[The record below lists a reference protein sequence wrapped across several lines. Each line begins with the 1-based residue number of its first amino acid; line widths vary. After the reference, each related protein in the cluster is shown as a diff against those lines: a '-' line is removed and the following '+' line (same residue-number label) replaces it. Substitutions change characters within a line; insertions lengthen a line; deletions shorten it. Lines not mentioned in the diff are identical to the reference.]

1 MKYSLCTISFRHQLI
16 SFTDIV
22 QFAYENG
29 FEGIELWGTHAQNLY
44 MQERETTER
53 EIDYLKDKNLAVTMI
68 SDYLDISLLADFQKT
83 MGKCEQL
90 VTLANWFNTNKIRTF
105 AGQKGSEDFSEQER
119 KEYVKRI
126 RMICDL
132 FAQHNMYILLETHPN
147 TLTDTLPSTL
157 KLLEEVNHPYLK
169 INLDF
174 LHIWESGADPIDSFQ
189 RLKPWVQHYHFKNI
203 SSAEYLHVFEPNNVY
218 AAAGSRIGMVP
229 LFEGIV
235 NYDEIIREVRDT
247 DHFASLEWFGHNAK
261 DILKE
266 EMRALTSRK
275 LEVVTS

>member
-53 EIDYLKDKNLAVTMI
+53 ELDFLKDKNLEVTMI

-83 MGKCEQL
+83 LEKCEQL

-174 LHIWESGADPIDSFQ
+174 LHIWESGADPVDSFQ
-189 RLKPWVQHYHFKNI
+189 RLKPWIQHYHFKNI

-235 NYDEIIREVRDT
+235 NYDEIIQEVSDT
-247 DHFASLEWFGHNAK
+247 EQFASLEWFGHNAK

-266 EMRALTSRK
+266 EMRALTNRK

>member
-53 EIDYLKDKNLAVTMI
+53 EIDYLKDKNLEVTMI

-83 MGKCEQL
+83 MEKCEQL

-119 KEYVKRI
+119 KEYVERI

-132 FAQHNMYILLETHPN
+132 FAQHNIYVLLETHPN

-157 KLLEEVNHPYLK
+157 KLLEEVDHPYLK

-174 LHIWESGADPIDSFQ
+174 LHIWESGAEPIDSFR
-189 RLKPWVQHYHFKNI
+189 RLKPWIQHYHFKNI
-203 SSAEYLHVFEPNNVY
+203 SSADYLHVFEPHNVY
-218 AAAGSRIGMVP
+218 AAAGSRKGMVP

-235 NYDEIIREVRDT
+235 NYDEIIQEVKDT
-247 DHFASLEWFGHNAK
+247 DHFASLEWFGNNAK

-266 EMRALTSRK
+266 EMKVLTNRK

>member
-53 EIDYLKDKNLAVTMI
+53 ELNFLKDKNLEITMI
-68 SDYLDISLLADFQKT
+68 SDYLDISLSADFEKT
-83 MGKCEQL
+83 IEKSEQL
-90 VTLANWFNTNKIRTF
+90 VVLANWFNTNKIRTF

-126 RMICDL
+126 HKICDV
-132 FAQHNMYILLETHPN
+132 FAQHNMYVLLETHPN
-147 TLTDTLPSTL
+147 TLTDTLPATIE
-157 KLLEEVNHPYLK
+157 LLEEVNHPNLK

-174 LHIWESGADPIDSFQ
+174 LHIWESGADPIDSFHQ
-189 RLKPWVQHYHFKNI
+189 LKPWTLHYHFKNI
-203 SSAEYLHVFEPNNVY
+203 SSANYLPVFEPNNVY

-235 NYDEIIREVRDT
+235 NYDEIIQEVRDT
-247 DHFASLEWFGHNAK
+247 NLFASLEWFGHNSK
-261 DILKE
+261 EILKE
-266 EMRALTSRK
+266 EMKVLINRN

>member
-53 EIDYLKDKNLAVTMI
+53 EIDYLKDKNLEITMI

-189 RLKPWVQHYHFKNI
+189 RLKPWIQHYHFKNI

>member
-53 EIDYLKDKNLAVTMI
+53 EIDYLKDKNLEVTMI

-83 MGKCEQL
+83 MEKCEQL

-119 KEYVKRI
+119 KEYVERI

-132 FAQHNMYILLETHPN
+132 FAPHNMYILLETHPN
-147 TLTDTLPSTL
+147 TLTDTFPSTL

-174 LHIWESGADPIDSFQ
+174 LHIWESGADPVDSFH
-189 RLKPWVQHYHFKNI
+189 RLKPWIQHYHFKNI

-218 AAAGSRIGMVP
+218 AAAGSRVGMVP

-266 EMRALTSRK
+266 EMKVLTNRK
-275 LEVVTS
+275 LEVVSS

>member
-53 EIDYLKDKNLAVTMI
+53 ELNFLKDKNLEITMI
-68 SDYLDISLLADFQKT
+68 SDYLDISLSADFEKT
-83 MGKCEQL
+83 IEKSEQL
-90 VTLANWFNTNKIRTF
+90 VILANWFNTNKIRTF
-105 AGQKGSEDFSEQER
+105 AGQRGSEDFTEQER

-126 RMICDL
+126 RKICDV
-132 FAQHNMYILLETHPN
+132 FAQHNMYVLLETHPN
-147 TLTDTLPSTL
+147 TLTDTLPSTIELL
-157 KLLEEVNHPYLK
+157 KEVNHSNLK

-174 LHIWESGADPIDSFQ
+174 LHIWESGADPIDSFH
-189 RLKPWVQHYHFKNI
+189 RLKPWTLHYHFKNI
-203 SSAEYLHVFEPNNVY
+203 SSADYLHVFEPNNVY

-235 NYDEIIREVRDT
+235 NYDEIIQEVRDT
-247 DHFASLEWFGHNAK
+247 NLFASLEWFGHNSK
-261 DILKE
+261 EVLKE
-266 EMRALTSRK
+266 EMKVLINRN

>member
-53 EIDYLKDKNLAVTMI
+53 ELNFLKDKNLEITMI
-68 SDYLDISLLADFQKT
+68 SDYLDISLSADFEKT
-83 MGKCEQL
+83 IEKSEQL
-90 VTLANWFNTNKIRTF
+90 VVLANWFNTNKIRTF

-126 RMICDL
+126 HKICDV
-132 FAQHNMYILLETHPN
+132 FAQHNMYVLLETHPN
-147 TLTDTLPSTL
+147 TLTDTLPATIE
-157 KLLEEVNHPYLK
+157 LLEEVNHPNLK

-174 LHIWESGADPIDSFQ
+174 LHIWESGADPIDSFHQ
-189 RLKPWVQHYHFKNI
+189 LKPWTLHYHFKNI
-203 SSAEYLHVFEPNNVY
+203 SSANYLHVFEPNNVY
-218 AAAGSRIGMVP
+218 AAAGIRIGMVP

-235 NYDEIIREVRDT
+235 NYDEIIQEVRDT
-247 DHFASLEWFGHNAK
+247 NLFASLEWFGHNSK
-261 DILKE
+261 EILKE
-266 EMRALTSRK
+266 EMKVLINRN

>member
-53 EIDYLKDKNLAVTMI
+53 ELNFLKDKNLEITMI
-68 SDYLDISLLADFQKT
+68 SDYLDISLSADFEKT
-83 MGKCEQL
+83 IEKSEQL
-90 VTLANWFNTNKIRTF
+90 VVLANWFNTNKIRTF
-105 AGQKGSEDFSEQER
+105 AGQKGSNDFSEQER

-126 RMICDL
+126 RKICDV
-132 FAQHNMYILLETHPN
+132 FAQHNMYVLLETHPN
-147 TLTDTLPSTL
+147 TLTDTLPSTIE
-157 KLLEEVNHPYLK
+157 LLEEVNHPNLK

-174 LHIWESGADPIDSFQ
+174 LHIWESGADPIDSFH
-189 RLKPWVQHYHFKNI
+189 RLKPWTLHYHFKNI
-203 SSAEYLHVFEPNNVY
+203 SSADYLHVFEPNNVY
-218 AAAGSRIGMVP
+218 TAAGSRIGMVP

-235 NYDEIIREVRDT
+235 NYDEIIQEVRGT
-247 DHFASLEWFGHNAK
+247 DLFASLEWFGHNAK
-261 DILKE
+261 EILKE
-266 EMRALTSRK
+266 EMKVLINRK

>member
-53 EIDYLKDKNLAVTMI
+53 EIDYLKDKNLEVTMI
-68 SDYLDISLLADFQKT
+68 SDYLDISLSADFQKT
-83 MGKCEQL
+83 MEKCEQL

-132 FAQHNMYILLETHPN
+132 FAQYNMYILLETHPN

-174 LHIWESGADPIDSFQ
+174 LHIWESGADPVDSFQ
-189 RLKPWVQHYHFKNI
+189 RLKPWIQHYHFKNI

-235 NYDEIIREVRDT
+235 NYDEIIREVSNT

-266 EMRALTSRK
+266 EMRALKSRK
-275 LEVVTS
+275 LEVVTL

>member
-53 EIDYLKDKNLAVTMI
+53 EIDYLKDKNLEVTMI

-83 MGKCEQL
+83 MEKCEQL
-90 VTLANWFNTNKIRTF
+90 VTRANWFNTNKIRTF

-119 KEYVKRI
+119 KEYVERI

-132 FAQHNMYILLETHPN
+132 FAPHNMYILLETHPN

-174 LHIWESGADPIDSFQ
+174 LHIWESGADPVDSFH
-189 RLKPWVQHYHFKNI
+189 RLKPWIQHYHFKNI

-266 EMRALTSRK
+266 EMKALTNRK
-275 LEVVTS
+275 LEVVSS

>member
-53 EIDYLKDKNLAVTMI
+53 ELNFLKDKNLEITMI
-68 SDYLDISLLADFQKT
+68 SDYLDISLSADFEKT
-83 MGKCEQL
+83 IEKSGQL
-90 VTLANWFNTNKIRTF
+90 VVLANWFNTNKIRTF
-105 AGQKGSEDFSEQER
+105 AGQKGSNDFSEQER

-126 RMICDL
+126 RKICDV
-132 FAQHNMYILLETHPN
+132 FAQHNMYVLLETHPN
-147 TLTDTLPSTL
+147 TLTDTLPSTIE
-157 KLLEEVNHPYLK
+157 LLEEVNHPNLK

-189 RLKPWVQHYHFKNI
+189 RLKPWTLHYHFKNI
-203 SSAEYLHVFEPNNVY
+203 SSADYLHVFEPNNVY

-235 NYDEIIREVRDT
+235 NYDEIIQEVRGT
-247 DHFASLEWFGHNAK
+247 DLFASLEWFGHNSK
-261 DILKE
+261 EILKE
-266 EMRALTSRK
+266 EMKVLINRK

>member
-44 MQERETTER
+44 VQERETTER
-53 EIDYLKDKNLAVTMI
+53 ELNFLKDKNLEITMI
-68 SDYLDISLLADFQKT
+68 SDYLDISLSADFEKT

-90 VTLANWFNTNKIRTF
+90 VMLANWFNTNKIRTF
-105 AGQKGSEDFSEQER
+105 AGQKGSVDFSKQER
-119 KEYVKRI
+119 QEYVKRI
-126 RMICDL
+126 HKICDL
-132 FAQHNMYILLETHPN
+132 FAQHDMYVLLETHPN

-157 KLLEEVNHPYLK
+157 ELLEEVDHPNLK

-174 LHIWESGADPIDSFQ
+174 LHMGVWCDPIDSFH
-189 RLKPWVQHYHFKNI
+189 RLRPWIQHYHFKNI
-203 SSAEYLHVFEPNNVY
+203 SSADYLHVFEPNNVY

-235 NYDEIIREVRDT
+235 NYDDIIREVRDT
-247 DHFASLEWFGHNAK
+247 DYFASLEWFGHNAK

-266 EMRALTSRK
+266 EMKVLTDRR

>member
-53 EIDYLKDKNLAVTMI
+53 ELNFLKDKNLEITMI
-68 SDYLDISLLADFQKT
+68 SDYLDISLSADFEKT
-83 MGKCEQL
+83 IEKSEQL
-90 VTLANWFNTNKIRTF
+90 VILANWFNTNKIRTF
-105 AGQKGSEDFSEQER
+105 AGQKGSEEFSEQER

-126 RMICDL
+126 RKICDV
-132 FAQHNMYILLETHPN
+132 FAQYNMYVLLETHPN
-147 TLTDTLPSTL
+147 TLTDTLPSTIELL
-157 KLLEEVNHPYLK
+157 KEVNHSNLK

-174 LHIWESGADPIDSFQ
+174 LHIWESGADPIDSFH
-189 RLKPWVQHYHFKNI
+189 RLKPWTLHYHFKNI
-203 SSAEYLHVFEPNNVY
+203 SSADYLHVFEPNNVY

-235 NYDEIIREVRDT
+235 NYDEIIQEVRDT
-247 DHFASLEWFGHNAK
+247 NLFASLEWFGHNSK
-261 DILKE
+261 EVLKE
-266 EMRALTSRK
+266 EMKVLINRN

>member
-53 EIDYLKDKNLAVTMI
+53 EIDYLKDKNLEVTMI
-68 SDYLDISLLADFQKT
+68 SDYLDISLSADFQKT
-83 MGKCEQL
+83 MEKCEQL

-105 AGQKGSEDFSEQER
+105 AGQKGSEDSSEQER

-132 FAQHNMYILLETHPN
+132 FAPHNMYILLETHPN

-174 LHIWESGADPIDSFQ
+174 LHIWESGADPVDSFH
-189 RLKPWVQHYHFKNI
+189 RLKPWIQHYHFKNI

-235 NYDEIIREVRDT
+235 NYDEIIREVRGT

-266 EMRALTSRK
+266 EMKALTNRK
-275 LEVVTS
+275 LEVVSS

>member
-53 EIDYLKDKNLAVTMI
+53 EIDYLKDKNLEVTMI
-68 SDYLDISLLADFQKT
+68 SDYLDISLSADFQKT
-83 MGKCEQL
+83 MEKCEQL

-132 FAQHNMYILLETHPN
+132 FAPHNMYILLETHPN

-174 LHIWESGADPIDSFQ
+174 LHIWESGADPVDSFH
-189 RLKPWVQHYHFKNI
+189 RLKPWIQHYHFKNI

-235 NYDEIIREVRDT
+235 NYDEIIREVRGT

-266 EMRALTSRK
+266 EMKALTNRK
-275 LEVVTS
+275 LEVVSS

>member
-53 EIDYLKDKNLAVTMI
+53 EIDYLKDKNLEVTMI

-83 MGKCEQL
+83 MEKCEQL

-119 KEYVKRI
+119 KEYVERI

-132 FAQHNMYILLETHPN
+132 FAPHNMYILLETHPN

-174 LHIWESGADPIDSFQ
+174 LHIWESGADPVDSFH
-189 RLKPWVQHYHFKNI
+189 RLKPWIQHYHFKNI

-218 AAAGSRIGMVP
+218 AAAGSRIGMVS

-266 EMRALTSRK
+266 EMKALTNRK
-275 LEVVTS
+275 LEVVSS

>member
-53 EIDYLKDKNLAVTMI
+53 ELDFLKDKNLEVTMI

-83 MGKCEQL
+83 LEKCEQL
-90 VTLANWFNTNKIRTF
+90 VTLSNWFNTNKIRTF

-132 FAQHNMYILLETHPN
+132 FAQHNIYVLLETHPN

-157 KLLEEVNHPYLK
+157 KLLEEVDHPYLK

-174 LHIWESGADPIDSFQ
+174 LHIWESGAEPIDSFR
-189 RLKPWVQHYHFKNI
+189 RLKPWIQHYHFKNI
-203 SSAEYLHVFEPNNVY
+203 SSADYLHVFEPHNVY
-218 AAAGSRIGMVP
+218 AAAGSRKGMVP

-235 NYDEIIREVRDT
+235 NYDEIIQEVKDT
-247 DHFASLEWFGHNAK
+247 DHFASLEWFGNNAK

-266 EMRALTSRK
+266 EMKVLTNRK

>member
-53 EIDYLKDKNLAVTMI
+53 ELDFLKDKNLEVTMI

-83 MGKCEQL
+83 LEKCEQL
-90 VTLANWFNTNKIRTF
+90 VTLSNWFNTNKIRTF

-119 KEYVKRI
+119 KEYVERI

-132 FAQHNMYILLETHPN
+132 FAPHNMYILLETHPN

-174 LHIWESGADPIDSFQ
+174 LHIWESGADPVDSFH
-189 RLKPWVQHYHFKNI
+189 RLKPWIQHYHFKNI

-266 EMRALTSRK
+266 EMKALTNRK
-275 LEVVTS
+275 LEVVSS

>member
-53 EIDYLKDKNLAVTMI
+53 ELDFLKDKNLEVTMI

-83 MGKCEQL
+83 LEKCEQL

-174 LHIWESGADPIDSFQ
+174 LHIWESGADPVDSFQ
-189 RLKPWVQHYHFKNI
+189 RLKPWIQHYHFKNI
-203 SSAEYLHVFEPNNVY
+203 SSAEYLHVFEPKNVY

-235 NYDEIIREVRDT
+235 NYDEIIQEVSDT
-247 DHFASLEWFGHNAK
+247 EHFASLEWFGHNAK

-266 EMRALTSRK
+266 EMRVLTNRK

>member
-53 EIDYLKDKNLAVTMI
+53 ELNFLKDKNLEITMI
-68 SDYLDISLLADFQKT
+68 SDYLDISLSADFEKT
-83 MGKCEQL
+83 IEKSEQL
-90 VTLANWFNTNKIRTF
+90 VVLANWFNTNKIRTF

-126 RMICDL
+126 HKICDV
-132 FAQHNMYILLETHPN
+132 FAQHNMYVLLETHPN
-147 TLTDTLPSTL
+147 TLTDTLPATIE
-157 KLLEEVNHPYLK
+157 LLEEVNHPNLK
-169 INLDF
+169 INLDV
-174 LHIWESGADPIDSFQ
+174 LHIWESGADPIDSFHQ
-189 RLKPWVQHYHFKNI
+189 LKPWTLHYHFKNI
-203 SSAEYLHVFEPNNVY
+203 SSANYLHVFEPNNVY

-235 NYDEIIREVRDT
+235 NYDEIIQEVRDT
-247 DHFASLEWFGHNAK
+247 NLFASLEWFGHNSK
-261 DILKE
+261 EILKE
-266 EMRALTSRK
+266 EMKVLINRN

>member
-53 EIDYLKDKNLAVTMI
+53 ELNFLKDKNLEITMI
-68 SDYLDISLLADFQKT
+68 SDYLDISLSADFEKT
-83 MGKCEQL
+83 IEKSEQL
-90 VTLANWFNTNKIRTF
+90 VVLANWFNTNKIRTF
-105 AGQKGSEDFSEQER
+105 AGQKGSNDFSEQER

-126 RMICDL
+126 RKICDV
-132 FAQHNMYILLETHPN
+132 FAQHNMYVLLETHPN
-147 TLTDTLPSTL
+147 TLTDTLPSTIE
-157 KLLEEVNHPYLK
+157 LLEEVNHPNLK

-189 RLKPWVQHYHFKNI
+189 RLKPWTLHYHFKNI
-203 SSAEYLHVFEPNNVY
+203 SSADYLHVFEPNNVY

-235 NYDEIIREVRDT
+235 NYDEIIQEVRGT
-247 DHFASLEWFGHNAK
+247 DLFASLEWFGHNSK
-261 DILKE
+261 EILKE
-266 EMRALTSRK
+266 EMKVLINRK

>member
-53 EIDYLKDKNLAVTMI
+53 ELNFLKDKNLEITMI
-68 SDYLDISLLADFQKT
+68 SDYLDISLSADFEKT
-83 MGKCEQL
+83 IEKIEQL
-90 VTLANWFNTNKIRTF
+90 VVLANWFNTNKIRTF

-126 RMICDL
+126 HKICDV
-132 FAQHNMYILLETHPN
+132 FAQHNMYVLLETHPN
-147 TLTDTLPSTL
+147 TLTDTLPATIE
-157 KLLEEVNHPYLK
+157 LLEEVNHPNLK

-174 LHIWESGADPIDSFQ
+174 LHIWESGADPIDSFHQ
-189 RLKPWVQHYHFKNI
+189 LKPWTLHYHFKNI
-203 SSAEYLHVFEPNNVY
+203 SSANYLHVFEPNNVY

-235 NYDEIIREVRDT
+235 NYDEIIQEVRDT
-247 DHFASLEWFGHNAK
+247 NLFASLEWFGHNSK
-261 DILKE
+261 EILKE
-266 EMRALTSRK
+266 EMKVLINRN

>member
-44 MQERETTER
+44 IQERETTER
-53 EIDYLKDKNLAVTMI
+53 ELTFLKDKNLEITMI
-68 SDYLDISLLADFQKT
+68 SDYLDISLSADFEKT
-83 MGKCEQL
+83 IEKSEQL
-90 VTLANWFNTNKIRTF
+90 VVLANWFNTNKIRTF
-105 AGQKGSEDFSEQER
+105 AGPKGSKDFLEQER

-126 RMICDL
+126 RKICDV
-132 FAQHNMYILLETHPN
+132 FAQHNMYVLLETHPN
-147 TLTDTLPSTL
+147 TLTDTLPSTIE
-157 KLLEEVNHPYLK
+157 LLEEVNHPNLK

-174 LHIWESGADPIDSFQ
+174 LHIWESGAEPIDSFH
-189 RLKPWVQHYHFKNI
+189 RLKPWTLHYHFKNI
-203 SSAEYLHVFEPNNVY
+203 SSADYLHVFEPNNVY

-235 NYDEIIREVRDT
+235 NYDEIIQEVRGT
-247 DHFASLEWFGHNAK
+247 DLFASLEWFGHNAK
-261 DILKE
+261 EILKE
-266 EMRALTSRK
+266 EMKVLINRK

>member
-53 EIDYLKDKNLAVTMI
+53 EIDYLKDKNLEVTMI

-83 MGKCEQL
+83 MEKCEQL
-90 VTLANWFNTNKIRTF
+90 IKLAKWFNTNKIRTF

-132 FAQHNMYILLETHPN
+132 FAQHNMYVLLETHPN

-189 RLKPWVQHYHFKNI
+189 RLKPWIQHYHFKNI

-266 EMRALTSRK
+266 EMRALTNRK

>member
-29 FEGIELWGTHAQNLY
+29 FKGIELWGTHAQNLY
-44 MQERETTER
+44 IQERETTER
-53 EIDYLKDKNLAVTMI
+53 EIDCLKDKNLEVTMI
-68 SDYLDISLLADFQKT
+68 SDYLDISLSADFQKT
-83 MGKCEQL
+83 MEKCEQL

-105 AGQKGSEDFSEQER
+105 AGQKGSEDFSGQER
-119 KEYVKRI
+119 VEYVKRI
-126 RMICDL
+126 RMICDQ
-132 FAQHNMYILLETHPN
+132 FAQHNMYVLLETHPN
-147 TLTDTLPSTL
+147 TLTDTLPSTV

-189 RLKPWVQHYHFKNI
+189 RLKPWIQHYHFKNI

-247 DHFASLEWFGHNAK
+247 EHFASLEWFGHNAK

-266 EMRALTSRK
+266 EMRALTNKK

>member
-22 QFAYENG
+22 QFAYENS

-53 EIDYLKDKNLAVTMI
+53 ELNFLMDKNLEITMI
-68 SDYLDISLLADFQKT
+68 SDYLDISLSADFEKT
-83 MGKCEQL
+83 IEKSEQL
-90 VTLANWFNTNKIRTF
+90 VVLANWFNTNKIRTF

-126 RMICDL
+126 RKICDV
-132 FAQHNMYILLETHPN
+132 FAQHNMYVLLETHPN
-147 TLTDTLPSTL
+147 TLTDTLPSTIE
-157 KLLEEVNHPYLK
+157 LLEEVNHPNLK

-174 LHIWESGADPIDSFQ
+174 LHIWESGADPIDSFH
-189 RLKPWVQHYHFKNI
+189 RLKPWTLHYHFKNI
-203 SSAEYLHVFEPNNVY
+203 SSADYLHVFEPNNVY

-235 NYDEIIREVRDT
+235 NYDEIIQEVRDT
-247 DHFASLEWFGHNAK
+247 DLFASLEWFGHNSK
-261 DILKE
+261 EILKE
-266 EMRALTSRK
+266 EMKVLINRN

>member
-44 MQERETTER
+44 IQERETTER
-53 EIDYLKDKNLAVTMI
+53 ELTFLKDKNLEITMI
-68 SDYLDISLLADFQKT
+68 SDYLDISLSADFEKT
-83 MGKCEQL
+83 IEKSEQL
-90 VTLANWFNTNKIRTF
+90 VVLANWFNTNKIRTF
-105 AGQKGSEDFSEQER
+105 AGQKRSKDFSEQER

-126 RMICDL
+126 RKICDV
-132 FAQHNMYILLETHPN
+132 FAQHNMYVLLETHPN
-147 TLTDTLPSTL
+147 TLTDTLPSTIE
-157 KLLEEVNHPYLK
+157 LLEEVNHPNLK

-174 LHIWESGADPIDSFQ
+174 LHIWESGADPIDSFH
-189 RLKPWVQHYHFKNI
+189 RLKPWTLHYHFKNI
-203 SSAEYLHVFEPNNVY
+203 SSADYLHVFEPNNVY

-235 NYDEIIREVRDT
+235 NYDEIIQEVRGT
-247 DHFASLEWFGHNAK
+247 DLFASLEWFGHNAK
-261 DILKE
+261 EILKE
-266 EMRALTSRK
+266 EMKVLINRK

>member
-53 EIDYLKDKNLAVTMI
+53 EIDYLKDKNLEITMI

-189 RLKPWVQHYHFKNI
+189 RLKPWIQHYHFKNI
-203 SSAEYLHVFEPNNVY
+203 SSAEYLHLFEPNNVY

>member
-53 EIDYLKDKNLAVTMI
+53 EIDYLKDKNLEVTMI

-83 MGKCEQL
+83 MKKCEQL

-119 KEYVKRI
+119 KEYVERI

-132 FAQHNMYILLETHPN
+132 FAPHNMYILLETHPN

-174 LHIWESGADPIDSFQ
+174 LHIWESGADPVDSFH
-189 RLKPWVQHYHFKNI
+189 RLKPWIQHYHFKNI

-218 AAAGSRIGMVP
+218 AAAGSRVGMVP

-266 EMRALTSRK
+266 EMKVLTNRK
-275 LEVVTS
+275 LEVVSS

>member
-53 EIDYLKDKNLAVTMI
+53 EIDYLKDKNLEITMI

-174 LHIWESGADPIDSFQ
+174 LHVWESGADPIDSFQ
-189 RLKPWVQHYHFKNI
+189 RLKPWIQHYHFKNI